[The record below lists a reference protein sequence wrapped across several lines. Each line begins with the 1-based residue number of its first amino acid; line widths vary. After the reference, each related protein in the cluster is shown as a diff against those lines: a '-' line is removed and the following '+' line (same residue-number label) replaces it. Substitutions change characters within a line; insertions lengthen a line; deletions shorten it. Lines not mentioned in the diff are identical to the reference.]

1 MNTRPPAQ
9 QIENRILSGLPPQ
22 ELNQLLP
29 TLEPFPLVREQGLY
43 EIDARIDYVYFPD
56 SGMISLVSYTED
68 GESLEVGVAGY
79 EGMAGL
85 PTFLDVANSPYRAMV
100 QIEGTSHRMKADA
113 FKAAARQPGAFQLAM
128 LRYTQA
134 LMTQFAQSAV
144 CNRFHNVEARLA
156 RWLLLTKSRVRADQ
170 FYLTQEFLG
179 QMIGTHRPAVT
190 VAAGILQSAGLIRY
204 RRGNITIVD
213 QEGLEAA
220 SCECY
225 RIVVKALNLTA
236 RP

>member
-1 MNTRPPAQ
+1 MNIRPPPH
-9 QIENRILSGLPPQ
+9 QIENRILSSLPPQ
-22 ELNQLLP
+22 ELDELLP
-29 TLEPFPLVREQGLY
+29 TLEPFPLINEQGLY

-56 SGMISLVSYTED
+56 KGMISLVSYTED
-68 GESLEVGVAGY
+68 GDSLEVGVAGY

-85 PTFLDVANSPYRAMV
+85 PIFLDETNSPYRAMI
-100 QIEGTSHRMKADA
+100 QAEGAGHRMKAEA
-113 FKAAARQPGAFQLAM
+113 FKAAARQPGALQLAM

-156 RWLLLTKSRVRADQ
+156 RWLLLTQSRVRADQ

-179 QMIGTHRPAVT
+179 QMIGSHRPAVT
-190 VAAGILQSAGLIRY
+190 VAAGMLQSAGLIRY
-204 RRGNITIVD
+204 RRGNITILD
-213 QEGLEAA
+213 EEGLVAA

-225 RIVVKALNLTA
+225 GIIIKALNLAA